1 MGKAARRKR
10 EPRATQPGSV
20 HERIQTEARQAR
32 EAPASSLRDAD
43 ETPALAALLEGAREA
58 VGNALPTQ
66 FEIDGRTYWL
76 RCSIG
81 LARFE
86 VFDSPAKATPLITG
100 LGGSTDSFGHS
111 PCH

>member
-10 EPRATQPGSV
+10 APRAAQPGAV
-20 HERIQTEARQAR
+20 HERSQSEALQLR
-32 EAPASSLRDAD
+32 EGTAFSLRDAD

-58 VGNALPTQ
+58 ISKALPTQ
-66 FEIDGRTYWL
+66 FEVDGRTYWL

-86 VFDSPAKATPLITG
+86 VFDSPAKAAPLVTG
-100 LGGSTDSFGHS
+100 LGGSVDSFGHM
-111 PCH
+111 PAH

>member
-10 EPRATQPGSV
+10 ECKAAQPGTL
-20 HERIQTEARQAR
+20 HERSQLEAQQLSGG
-32 EAPASSLRDAD
+32 PAIGLLDAD
-43 ETPALAALLEGAREA
+43 KNPGLSALLDAARLT
-58 VGNALPTQ
+58 VSNAIPQQ

-86 VFDSPAKATPLITG
+86 VFDSAAKAKPLIAG
-100 LGGSTDSFGHS
+100 YGGSFDSFGHT
-111 PCH
+111 PGH